1 MNTTILIL
9 VIIILVVII
18 VIGTWVLLSK
28 RFDVINY
35 LAGASAILLSVT
47 LCLLLTKPTP
57 KSKEGRVYVQ
67 DTDGQRYE
75 VTEIE
80 GSRYLK
86 GPFGTIT
93 PYIQPQKE

>member
-9 VIIILVVII
+9 VIIILVAII
-18 VIGTWVLLSK
+18 AISTWVLLSK
-28 RFDVINY
+28 RFDEITY
-35 LAGASAILLSVT
+35 LVAAFAILLSVMAI
-47 LCLLLTKPTP
+47 LFLTKPTP
-57 KSKEGRVYVQ
+57 KPKDGREYVQ
-67 DTDGQRYE
+67 DSNGQRYE
-75 VTEIE
+75 VIEIE